1 MPWAIPPNAASGP
14 ICGTMNPIFTGAP
27 SASGCVVSAGQLS
40 VGTLNVA
47 PAAPVDGTD
56 EAADVSA
63 VVAAVVAGGVASP
76 GGGAG
81 GGTRAGGA
89 APPPPRPR
97 GFWLSHPP
105 AARKGKT
112 TAAPPR

>member
-27 SASGCVVSAGQLS
+27 SANGWVVSAGQLS

-56 EAADVSA
+56 EAAEVSA
-63 VVAAVVAGGVASP
+63 VVAAVVAAGVAFLARAAGGVP
-76 GGGAG
+76 GAAGAA
-81 GGTRAGGA
+81 AGAAEPGVVS
-89 APPPPRPR
+89 APPP
-97 GFWLSHPP
+97 
-105 AARKGKT
+105 AA
-112 TAAPPR
+112 

>member
-47 PAAPVDGTD
+47 PAAPVVGTD

-63 VVAAVVAGGVASP
+63 VVAAVVAAVGASLGGAAAGGP
-76 GGGAG
+76 GG
-81 GGTRAGGA
+81 GGA
-89 APPPPRPR
+89 APRAR
-97 GFWLSHPP
+97 GTGVLV
-105 AARKGKT
+105 
-112 TAAPPR
+112 AAPA